1 MDTKLSALYY
11 SPKGYWKGIGA
22 IKKLAAAAGVSE
34 DAAKEMAQK
43 TGHLADLPAPPKA
56 HSTPKIWRDGAE
68 RGPPGRPALFA
79 P

>member
-34 DAAKEMAQK
+34 DATKGWLKRQA
-43 TGHLADLPAPPKA
+43 
-56 HSTPKIWRDGAE
+56 I
-68 RGPPGRPALFA
+68 
-79 P
+79 